1 MVNIENYRLSLTDI
15 LIVINSIVY
24 VILGVLGGNIII
36 IPTPLLAQFG
46 QWNRAVL
53 EFGAYW
59 QLFSSIFL
67 HANIVHIG
75 ANMFFLWIYGKRAE
89 ELFAS
94 YSFLAIYIIGGLLGS
109 LLTLLLPLD
118 TVSVG
123 ASGAIFAVLAAD
135 LISLG
140 RRYGKLKSNIL
151 VAALFF
157 MFSITVGSNIL
168 AHFGGILGGALLGYY
183 IPSKKKIK

>member
-1 MVNIENYRLSLTDI
+1 MVKVENYKLSLTDI
-15 LIVINSIVY
+15 LIVINIIVY

-59 QLFSSIFL
+59 QLFSSIFV
-67 HANIVHIG
+67 HVNILHIG

-89 ELFAS
+89 EIFTF
-94 YSFLAIYIIGGLLGS
+94 YSFLTIYFVGGLLGS
-109 LLTLLLPLD
+109 LFTLLLPLD
-118 TVSVG
+118 TVSAG
-123 ASGAIFAVLAAD
+123 ASGAIFSVLAAV

-140 RRYGKLKSNIL
+140 RRYGKLKHNIL
-151 VAALFF
+151 VAALFLI
-157 MFSITVGSNIL
+157 FSITVGSNIL
-168 AHFGGILGGALLGYY
+168 AHFGGILCGALLGYY
-183 IPSKKKIK
+183 IPSKKK

>member
-1 MVNIENYRLSLTDI
+1 MIKLENYKLSLTDI
-15 LIVINSIVY
+15 LIIINSIIY
-24 VILGVLGGNIII
+24 VILGVLGGNILI
-36 IPTPLLAQFG
+36 IPISLLAQWG

-59 QLFSSIFL
+59 QLFSSIFI
-67 HANIVHIG
+67 HANILHIG

-94 YSFLAIYIIGGLLGS
+94 YSFLAIYLIGGLLGS
-109 LLTLLLPLD
+109 LFTLVLPLD

-140 RRYGKLKSNIL
+140 RRSGKLKQNIL

-168 AHFGGILGGALLGYY
+168 AHLGGIFGGALLGYF
-183 IPSKKKIK
+183 IPSKKK

>member
-1 MVNIENYRLSLTDI
+1 MANLENYKLTLTDI
-15 LIVINSIVY
+15 LIVINIIVY
-24 VILGVLGGNIII
+24 VILGVLGGNIIV
-36 IPTPLLAQFG
+36 IPISFLAFYG
-46 QWNRAVL
+46 QWNRAVI

-67 HANIVHIG
+67 HANILHIA

-89 ELFAS
+89 ELFS
-94 YSFLAIYIIGGLLGS
+94 SSSFLAIYFIGGLVGS
-109 LLTLLLPLD
+109 LFTLVLPLD

-135 LISLG
+135 LVALG
-140 RRYGKLKSNIL
+140 RRYGKLKQNIL

-168 AHFGGILGGALLGYY
+168 AHLGGVIAGALLGYY
-183 IPSKKKIK
+183 LPSKCK

>member
-1 MVNIENYRLSLTDI
+1 MINLENYKFSLTDI
-15 LIVINSIVY
+15 SLVINSIIY
-24 VILGVLGGNIII
+24 IIIGILGGNLLI
-36 IPTPLLAQFG
+36 IPTSLLAQYG
-46 QWNRAVL
+46 QWNRAIL

-59 QLFSSIFL
+59 QLLSSIFI
-67 HANIVHIG
+67 HANILHIA

-89 ELFAS
+89 ELFTS
-94 YSFLAIYIIGGLLGS
+94 YSFLIIYFVGGLLGS

-118 TVSVG
+118 TVAVG
-123 ASGAIFAVLAAD
+123 ASGAIFSVLAAV

-140 RRYGKLKSNIL
+140 RRYGKLKQNIL

-168 AHFGGILGGALLGYY
+168 AHLGGILGGALLGYY
-183 IPSKKKIK
+183 IPSKKM